1 MRRLLR
7 ALLVVFVLL
16 VLLIAGLL
24 LAGRLY
30 LASDSGRRQVA
41 SRLEEAYGGPV
52 EVADADIGILG
63 KSTLRGLRLYEPG
76 APAGSAPWASAQEVQ
91 ADVSALDMLRGV
103 TPRSLTLTGAAI
115 TLQFG
120 RDGRLLTRLPEREN
134 APGTANVPNVHVAGG
149 EVTLRQE
156 GRQEMVV
163 KGINGDVR
171 NEGATLRVDG
181 TVKDDYWGDW
191 SLRGSVDPAAGSLTA
206 TLDTNRA
213 EVTPE
218 KLARL
223 PVMPQAV
230 WEEVKASGPTPVE
243 FTFRHDPREKVAN
256 HYRVSLDPD
265 DATVTLPT
273 IALRAERVRGRVV
286 VEDELVTLDKV
297 VGRAQGGGLY
307 VNGTLD
313 FRGKDDVFDLFV
325 KATGLDVRK
334 VPEQWE
340 LPEALRKFGG
350 QLNGQAQV
358 KVRIAD
364 GKVTTE
370 GSTGEGKVTGMQVA
384 GGTGEMELR
393 LEPTTRGLRFAPPK
407 PRPTGRLP
415 AGGADPALRT
425 EMLMLMVL
433 LQPPAEPAPSV
444 TRDVAGGIHGGISA
458 IGRAVIEGG
467 TKAVGWLPK
476 GDISK
481 PAPAATPPT
490 YLDINLN
497 LKDVDLAQFVKD
509 LGIKVPFEVAGKL
522 SVKVQASLPVDQPR
536 DLKLYKVTGTATLPT
551 FTLSGVEMKNVSAR
565 VRYDNG
571 ILRLE
576 EFRGQLP
583 GKPAGSF
590 SGTARLGVVPE
601 GDLTAD
607 LMLTDIPLMQV
618 LRAAGLKDEVAGS
631 VSGSADLRV
640 PSGRLRDLSAW
651 QGSAK
656 VNSGQV
662 RVFGLQLTDAGATVR
677 VGNGLLT
684 IRDVTGKLEG
694 SALSGS
700 AEARL
705 TAPYT
710 YEGKL
715 ELAKGDLANLQ
726 HLSPG
731 LRPPLA
737 VAGRFGITAEVNG
750 TLSPFTAKVSGSGT
764 GQDVKVEK
772 VAVESLR
779 FHWARAGELL
789 KLTDV
794 KASLYGGE
802 VTGSADV
809 PLDAKQDGKVD
820 LHFDNVDVG
829 ALARDVPNVPLRLE
843 GKASGS
849 VKGTLRAAPPGGER
863 AFDGDVDLS
872 SPRLRVQNLPTE
884 KLTGTVSYHK
894 GAGEYHLKG
903 GLLGGTFELDGRI
916 PPRPA
921 ADAPPPKPE
930 PQPDSRLRIRAAQL
944 GRLGE
949 GLGTRG
955 ALDQLHGRV
964 DLDVDFR
971 LEGADYTP
979 VGTGRFTVTGLRWGD
994 RNLSATIRGDVV
1006 LAGGDMRL
1014 PDLSGEFA
1022 GGTLRGQMV
1031 FRLRDLVRSYFNV
1044 AIDGADAARVL
1055 APWPALAAN
1064 VSGAVSARL
1073 RGTLGRE
1080 WTGGGNVVFTRGK
1093 LAGLEVS
1100 ELRLPLRFAV
1110 APARGRAHLDIEDT
1124 SASVAR
1130 GRLSGRASLGFGLGT
1145 RLEGNVRFSGVDLR
1159 SVLRSLTDSTQLG
1172 AGQVSGRIEFSGHD
1186 VRSLDDVT
1194 ADVDASFSQAQAFQF
1209 PVLSQIAPFILPG
1222 QSSTTFQ
1229 SGDLRGRLS
1238 NGIFRVQRL
1247 RLAGNVVSL
1256 FAQGNVTT
1264 AGRLNLDVT
1273 ATTQVVGTGA
1283 AGVRLLF
1290 LRLPLTGPLPLSLL
1304 LDATGYFS
1312 STSIHLLVIG
1322 TVRSPTVRV
1331 EPLSLLTDEAARF
1344 FLLRANGSFP

>member
-7 ALLVVFVLL
+7 ALLVVLVLL
-16 VLLIAGLL
+16 VILVAGLL
-24 LAGRLY
+24 IAGRLY

-63 KSTLRGLRLYEPG
+63 KITLRGLRLYEPG

-91 ADVSALDMLRGV
+91 TDVSALDLLRGIA
-103 TPRSLTLTGAAI
+103 PKSLILTGAAV
-115 TLQFG
+115 TLHFDRG
-120 RDGRLLTRLPEREN
+120 GKLLTRLPEREK
-134 APGTANVPNVHVAGG
+134 APSTGNIPNVNVAGG
-149 EVTLRQE
+149 EVTLRQD

-171 NEGATLRVDG
+171 NEGTTLRLDG

-191 SLRGSVDPAAGSLTA
+191 SLRGTVDPAAGSVTT

-213 EVTPE
+213 DVTQE
-218 KLARL
+218 KLERL
-223 PVMPQAV
+223 PIVPQAV
-230 WEEVKASGPTPVE
+230 WEEVKASGPAPVE
-243 FTFRHDPREKVAN
+243 FTFRHDPREREAN

-273 IALRAERVRGRVV
+273 IALHAEQVRGRVV
-286 VEDELVTLDKV
+286 VEDELFTLDKV
-297 VGRAQGGGLY
+297 VGQALGGGLH

-313 FRGKDDVFDLFV
+313 LRGKDDVFDLSV

-334 VPEQWE
+334 LPEQWE

-444 TRDVAGGIHGGISA
+444 TRDVTGGISA
-458 IGRAVIEGG
+458 IGNAVIEGG

-476 GDISK
+476 GDITK
-481 PAPAATPPT
+481 PAPAGTPPT
-490 YLDINLN
+490 YLDINLS

-536 DLKLYKVTGTATLPT
+536 DLKLYKVSGTATLPT
-551 FTLSGVEMKNVSAR
+551 FTLSGVEMKDVSAR

-571 ILRLE
+571 VLRLE

-583 GKPAGSF
+583 GQPAGSF

-607 LMLTDIPLMQV
+607 LKLTDIPLAQV
-618 LRAAGLKDEVAGS
+618 LRAAGIKEEIAGS

-662 RVFGLQLTDAGATVR
+662 RAFGVQLTDAGATVR

-694 SALSGS
+694 AAVSGS
-700 AEARL
+700 AEAKL
-705 TAPYT
+705 IAPYT

-737 VAGRFGITAEVNG
+737 LAGRFGITAEVNG
-750 TLSPFTAKVSGSGT
+750 TVSPFMAKVSGSGT
-764 GQDVKVEK
+764 GRDVKVEK
-772 VAVESLR
+772 VSVESLR
-779 FHWARAGELL
+779 FRWQRAGEVL
-789 KLTDV
+789 KLSDV
-794 KASLYGGE
+794 KAGLYGGE

-820 LHFDNVDVG
+820 LRFDNVDVG
-829 ALARDVPNVPLRLE
+829 ALARDVPTVPLRLE
-843 GKASGS
+843 GKAGGS
-849 VKGTLRAAPPGGER
+849 VKGTLKAAPPGGER
-863 AFDGDVDLS
+863 SFDADVDLS

-884 KLTGTVSYHK
+884 KLSGTVSYRN

-921 ADAPPPKPE
+921 ADVPPPKPE
-930 PQPDSRLRIRAAQL
+930 PPPDSRLRVRGAQL
-944 GRLGE
+944 SRLGE

-955 ALDQLHGRV
+955 SLDQLHGRV
-964 DLDVDFR
+964 DLDADFR
-971 LEGADYTP
+971 LVGTDYTP

-1031 FRLRDLVRSYFNV
+1031 FRLRDLDRSYFNV

-1080 WTGGGNVVFTRGK
+1080 WTGGGNVALTRGK
-1093 LAGLEVS
+1093 VAGLDVS

-1110 APARGRAHLDIEDT
+1110 APARGRAQLDIEDT

-1145 RLEGNVRFSGVDLR
+1145 HLEGNLRFSGVDLR
-1159 SVLRSLTDSTQLG
+1159 TVLRSVTDSTQLG
-1172 AGQVSGRIEFSGHD
+1172 AGQVSGRVEFSGHD

-1290 LRLPLTGPLPLSLL
+1290 LRLPLAGPLPLSLL

-1312 STSIHLLVIG
+1312 STSIHLIVTG

-1344 FLLRANGSFP
+1344 FLLRVNGSFP